1 MNSLRSPTSII
12 GVGAI
17 ALATLGAVYW
27 FVNRDNGNK
36 EDGDN
41 AQQSSSTI
49 PSVSTNE
56 WARRILEEHTRRR
69 QMASQRDGDD
79 VREIV
84 EMFDE
89 NGNQV
94 CSLKPQTVGDLIE
107 NAVDINASQDDEV
120 SVQRALN
127 ASVNALRS
135 DIERRAAERSMDSY
149 IRDQWMQAPNE
160 NEYETVK

>member
-1 MNSLRSPTSII
+1 
-12 GVGAI
+12 
-17 ALATLGAVYW
+17 
-27 FVNRDNGNK
+27 
-36 EDGDN
+36 
-41 AQQSSSTI
+41 
-49 PSVSTNE
+49 
-56 WARRILEEHTRRR
+56 
-69 QMASQRDGDD
+69 MASQRDGDD

-94 CSLKPQTVGDLIE
+94 CPLKPQTVGDLIE

-120 SVQRALN
+120 SVQRTLN

-160 NEYETVK
+160 NEYDAVK